1 MVVIS
6 TCQPRPGSMRTK
18 AARALGSSG
27 LLLQDPSPNVTLSQ
41 FVPLRWPTSHCSPR
55 DAEIVESLFGARSAT
70 CLHILYSE
78 HATVGVDTYHEIHDC
93 TPLLPRS
100 LERKT
105 RANHLLPGSHVL
117 KHWWPEGDRA
127 RRSLRPRPRSR
138 PRPEFPSPS
147 ASAVAPSGLHSGM
160 IRVPRH
166 VQAVTMSASSCAPS
180 REVLRRSP
188 IRLGGITFRLNDPAD
203 PSRHH
208 LDRGEGAQIEV
219 VVRVC
224 RAHSVAQGS
233 EFVHCPIRDS
243 DSVTQEIKDGC
254 AFGVDIWA
262 QTNI

>member
-1 MVVIS
+1 MS
-6 TCQPRPGSMRTK
+6 AATRQHANESGPRTGLIRAPPSRPKPQRNALAVRTL
-18 AARALGSSG
+18 AVANVS
-27 LLLQDPSPNVTLSQ
+27 LQSERCRNRRI
-41 FVPLRWPTSHCSPR
+41 FVRRT
-55 DAEIVESLFGARSAT
+55 VAT

-188 IRLGGITFRLNDPAD
+188 IRLGWITVRLNDHAD

-219 VVRVC
+219 VARVC
-224 RAHSVAQGS
+224 RAHSV
-233 EFVHCPIRDS
+233 CPIRDR
-243 DSVTQEIKDGC
+243 DSVTQETRDGC
-254 AFGVDIWA
+254 AFGVDIWT
-262 QTNI
+262 QINI